1 MCIAIPSK
9 IVNIENDIGTIDV
22 EGIKRKVS
30 LQLLDDANVGDYVIV
45 HAGFAIDKIDE
56 LEARRSLKTIR
67 EVASLMDNETD
78 SDSN

>member
-22 EGIKRKVS
+22 EGIKHKVS

-56 LEARRSLKTIR
+56 LEAHRSLKTIR

-78 SDSN
+78 SDS

>member
-9 IVNIENDIGTIDV
+9 IVNIENEIGTIDV
-22 EGIKRKVS
+22 EGVKRKVS

-45 HAGFAIDKIDE
+45 HAGFALDKIDE

-67 EVASLMDNETD
+67 EVASLMENESD
-78 SDSN
+78 SDS